1 MWFGDRMAFSFAGM
15 FRFVCRPFR
24 SLSFLMVIG
33 CCHFIGSSYAED
45 AGPPNIVI
53 IYPDDMGYGDP
64 GVFGG
69 RGYTTPNID
78 RLAQEGRRFT
88 DFYVAQPVCSASRT
102 ALLTGCYPNRLG
114 IHGALGPRDT
124 VGISDQ
130 EVTLAEICRSRGY
143 ATGVFG
149 KWHLGCR
156 LPFLPL
162 QHGFDEF
169 YGIPY
174 SNDMWP
180 YHPEFA
186 AQGKSDKSKGFP
198 PLPIYDGNHVVKEEA
213 TPDDQKEFTTEF
225 TQRAVQF
232 IERHKNRP
240 FFLYLPHPQ
249 PHVPLFVSDK
259 FQGKSERGLYGDVM
273 MEIDWSVGEV
283 VAALK
288 RYGLERNTLV
298 IFATDNGPW
307 LSYGD
312 HAGSAGGFRE
322 GKGTTFE
329 GGVRVPCIMKWP
341 GQLPAGTVCHEP
353 MMTIDLLPTIASIIG
368 ASLPDHKIDGLNA
381 LPIVNGEA
389 NAKCPHAAY
398 FFYYR
403 VNDLE
408 AMRSGRWKLHFPH
421 EYRTLAGR
429 GGGKNGQ
436 PVPYKQ
442 MKMGLELF
450 DLEQDPRE
458 TTNVAS
464 KHPDVVE
471 RLQKLADN
479 MREDLGDRLT
489 GVTGEGSREP
499 GQYAASK
506 RDHNAASQSI
516 STSAIEFHR

>member
-1 MWFGDRMAFSFAGM
+1 MPRGIQFICLFARSMPILGGSQ
-15 FRFVCRPFR
+15 RCLLSLTFVVALCL
-24 SLSFLMVIG
+24 SLEQSRAEMVG
-33 CCHFIGSSYAED
+33 T
-45 AGPPNIVI
+45 PNIVI

-69 RGYTTPNID
+69 RGYKTPNID

-114 IHGALGPRDT
+114 IHGALGPRDK

-143 ATGVFG
+143 ATGIFG
-149 KWHLGCR
+149 KWHLGCQEQ
-156 LPFLPL
+156 FLPL

-180 YHPEFA
+180 FHPEFA
-186 AQGKSDKSKGFP
+186 NRGNDEKKKGFP
-198 PLPIYDGNHVVKEEA
+198 TLPLYDGNKVVNAEV
-213 TPDDQKEFTTEF
+213 TPEDQKVFTTEF
-225 TQRAVQF
+225 TRRAIQF
-232 IERHKNRP
+232 IERHKDRP

-259 FQGKSERGLYGDVM
+259 FRGKSERGLYGDVM

-283 VAALK
+283 ISALK
-288 RYGLERNTLV
+288 RNGVDQKTLV

-312 HAGSAGGFRE
+312 HAGTTAGLRE

-341 GQLPAGTVCHEP
+341 GQLPAGSICHEP
-353 MMTIDLLPTIASIIG
+353 MMTIDLLPTIAAIIG
-368 ASLPDHKIDGLNA
+368 APLPDHKIDGLNA
-381 LPIVNGEA
+381 WPVVMGEA

-398 FFYYR
+398 FFYYH

-421 EYRTLAGR
+421 EFRTLVGK
-429 GGGKNGQ
+429 GGKNGQ
-436 PVPYKQ
+436 PAAYRQ
-442 MKMGLELF
+442 ATIGLELF

-458 TTNVAS
+458 TSNVAS
-464 KHPDVVE
+464 KHPEVVE
-471 RLQKLADN
+471 RLRRLADD

-489 GVTGEGSREP
+489 GATGEGSRSP
-499 GQYAASK
+499 GIYVEMDSAGEGAKQSAS
-506 RDHNAASQSI
+506 NSSVEI
-516 STSAIEFHR
+516 HR

>member
-1 MWFGDRMAFSFAGM
+1 
-15 FRFVCRPFR
+15 
-24 SLSFLMVIG
+24 
-33 CCHFIGSSYAED
+33 
-45 AGPPNIVI
+45 
-53 IYPDDMGYGDP
+53 
-64 GVFGG
+64 
-69 RGYTTPNID
+69 
-78 RLAQEGRRFT
+78 
-88 DFYVAQPVCSASRT
+88 
-102 ALLTGCYPNRLG
+102 
-114 IHGALGPRDT
+114 
-124 VGISDQ
+124 
-130 EVTLAEICRSRGY
+130 
-143 ATGVFG
+143 
-149 KWHLGCR
+149 
-156 LPFLPL
+156 
-162 QHGFDEF
+162 
-169 YGIPY
+169 
-174 SNDMWP
+174 
-180 YHPEFA
+180 
-186 AQGKSDKSKGFP
+186 
-198 PLPIYDGNHVVKEEA
+198 
-213 TPDDQKEFTTEF
+213 
-225 TQRAVQF
+225 
-232 IERHKNRP
+232 
-240 FFLYLPHPQ
+240 
-249 PHVPLFVSDK
+249 
-259 FQGKSERGLYGDVM
+259 
-273 MEIDWSVGEV
+273 
-283 VAALK
+283 
-288 RYGLERNTLV
+288 
-298 IFATDNGPW
+298 
-307 LSYGD
+307 
-312 HAGSAGGFRE
+312 
-322 GKGTTFE
+322 
-329 GGVRVPCIMKWP
+329 MKWP

-368 ASLPDHKIDGLNA
+368 ASLPNHKIDGLNA

-506 RDHNAASQSI
+506 RDHNAANQSI
-516 STSAIEFHR
+516 STSAIEVHR